1 MQSQSELFIY
11 SCRFSWLYKLE
22 IITEWDARL
31 HTQCSRTGILSC
43 CSTVHSLEREG
54 NDLLPGKWRGCCIK
68 PWAKTQ
74 QLIFP
79 QHYVQSDN
87 RNYLILLRP
96 ATFVRQRENEGLNS
110 PEEKHIKKKQPTTI
124 TYYWTFFFFFLQN
137 CVFLFSFEKSAL
149 VNIKGIAI
157 CGRAAPDGPIQ
168 YTHPKLFL
176 AAAAGD
182 SLHHVE
188 ELPSQ
193 LTPSSPVYFCKK
205 HRHANLFPLQFPTW
219 ISWSGSLPGF

>member
-11 SCRFSWLYKLE
+11 SSRFSWLYKLE

-74 QLIFP
+74 QLIFR
-79 QHYVQSDN
+79 QHYAQSDN
-87 RNYLILLRP
+87 HNYLILLRP

-110 PEEKHIKKKQPTTI
+110 PEEKHIKKQPTTI
-124 TYYWTFFFFFLQN
+124 TYHWTFFFFL
-137 CVFLFSFEKSAL
+137 
-149 VNIKGIAI
+149 
-157 CGRAAPDGPIQ
+157 
-168 YTHPKLFL
+168 TKLFVL
-176 AAAAGD
+176 FCFLLRESTGKHKRDCCLWQSSITWTYPIHSPQAISSSSSSWRQSPPCWGASIPTHAFVT
-182 SLHHVE
+182 SL
-188 ELPSQ
+188 L
-193 LTPSSPVYFCKK
+193 
-205 HRHANLFPLQFPTW
+205 LQKA
-219 ISWSGSLPGF
+219 